1 MENLE
6 SSKTLGQKFDS
17 AKARMSLLPKGILQK
32 VVNVLEL
39 GAKKYQEDNWQH
51 VTNAHTRYYDAMQR
65 HIEAWWSGE
74 IRDPETGEHHLAH
87 ATCCAMFLMWFDD
100 KYGVADRVVCEGEL
114 PETITPSTKKTGF
127 EGVYEHVDGGQ
138 YRLLEIANQD
148 SVDEVK
154 LPKTAIY
161 RNVATNEL
169 FARPLKDFKEKFTRM

>member
-51 VTNAHTRYYDAMQR
+51 VNNAHTRYYDAMQR

-74 IRDPETGEHHLAH
+74 ILDPETGEHHLAH

-100 KYGVADRVVCEGEL
+100 KHGVVGKVGCEGV
-114 PETITPSTKKTGF
+114 G
-127 EGVYEHVDGGQ
+127 GVYEHVDGGQ
-138 YRLLEIANQD
+138 YRLLEITNQD
-148 SVDEVK
+148 SLDEVK
-154 LPKTAIY
+154 WPLTAIY

-169 FARPLKDFKEKFTRM
+169 YSRPMKDFKEKFTRM